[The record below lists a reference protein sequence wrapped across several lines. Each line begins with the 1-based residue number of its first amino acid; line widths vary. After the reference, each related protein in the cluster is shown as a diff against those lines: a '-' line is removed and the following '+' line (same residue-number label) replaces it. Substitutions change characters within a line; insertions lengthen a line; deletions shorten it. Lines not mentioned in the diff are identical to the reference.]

1 MKFQKALLT
10 VVAILCGLAPRAT
23 AYTAIT
29 VAEYRQQLAALEQ
42 KLERLEAHPEEA
54 APAVASLPDSVAVN
68 TGAAEVTV
76 SYEQL
81 KDGLVSF
88 AAADAK
94 KRPELLRQIQNY
106 VKTLTREAEGYEKPA
121 ANAGAAESNLK
132 QILARREFRKVQ
144 GPDAKDRLLAK
155 IYYWLSRVLSK
166 MGRTGKGTY
175 NVLQTLVWVLIGGVV
190 LALMIWTAR
199 RLMRPEEGPGAR
211 EIIPFA
217 PSARSWR
224 SWLKEAR
231 EYAAKQDWRNA
242 IHRAYW
248 AGISFLE
255 SGGAWKPNR
264 ARTPREYLRLLS
276 SRNSNHPALTAL
288 TRKFEVV
295 WYGHRDAAEA
305 DFQETLGQLER
316 LGCR

>member
-1 MKFQKALLT
+1 MKFQKALLI
-10 VVAILCGLAPRAT
+10 VVVMLCGALPRAA

-29 VAEYRQQLAALEQ
+29 VAEYRQQLADLEH

-54 APAVASLPDSVAVN
+54 APVVASLPDSVAVN
-68 TGAAEVTV
+68 TVAAEVTV

-81 KDGLVSF
+81 KDSLVSF

-94 KRPELLRQIQNY
+94 KRPELLPSIQRY
-106 VKTLTREAEGYEKPA
+106 VLTLEREAAAYERTDA
-121 ANAGAAESNLK
+121 DRDAAEGKVK
-132 QILARREFRKVQ
+132 QILARREFRKVH

-166 MGRTGKGTY
+166 MGKAGKGTF
-175 NVLQTLVWVLIGGVV
+175 NVLQILVWLFIVGVV
-190 LALMIWTAR
+190 LGLILWTVS
-199 RLMRPEEGPGAR
+199 RLWRPEEGPGAR

-224 SWLKEAR
+224 SWLAEAR
-231 EYAAKQDWRNA
+231 GSAAKQDWRNA
-242 IHRAYW
+242 IHLAYW

-276 SRNSNHPALTAL
+276 SRNPNHPALTAL

>member
-10 VVAILCGLAPRAT
+10 VVAILCGLAPRAA

-29 VAEYRQQLAALEQ
+29 VAEYRQQLSALEQ
-42 KLERLEAHPEEA
+42 RLERLETHHEEA
-54 APAVASLPDSVAVN
+54 APVVASLPDSVAVN
-68 TGAAEVTV
+68 TGTAEVTV
-76 SYEQL
+76 SFEQL

-88 AAADAK
+88 AASDAK

-106 VKTLTREAEGYEKPA
+106 VKTLTREAGAYEKPA

-132 QILARREFRKVQ
+132 QILGRREFRKVQ

-175 NVLQTLVWVLIGGVV
+175 NVLQTLVWVLIAGVV

-224 SWLKEAR
+224 SWLNEAR

-242 IHRAYW
+242 IHLAYW

-276 SRNSNHPALTAL
+276 SRNPNHPALTAL

-295 WYGHRDAAEA
+295 WYGHREAAEA